1 MHSPGRDAIYEETHP
16 PGRRVPPRA
25 CPTTRGR
32 PGPSRRPTA
41 QPEGEPGVL
50 FGESETSRFLDA
62 VRKLKEG
69 QRKVERK
76 TRQAKQ
82 KAKDVRKKGGG

>member
-1 MHSPGRDAIYEETHP
+1 M
-16 PGRRVPPRA
+16 
-25 CPTTRGR
+25 
-32 PGPSRRPTA
+32 
-41 QPEGEPGVL
+41 L